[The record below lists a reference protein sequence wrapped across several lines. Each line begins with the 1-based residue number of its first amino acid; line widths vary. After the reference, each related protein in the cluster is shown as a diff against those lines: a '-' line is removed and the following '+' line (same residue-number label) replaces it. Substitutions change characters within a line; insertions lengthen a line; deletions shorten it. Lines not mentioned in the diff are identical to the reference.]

1 MAYYERLREA
11 VKSPLDPERLRE
23 RTKEGWTLVA
33 IEWQREV
40 EGKEQPRE
48 TGGILEL
55 IPYGFQVAD
64 DCLHLKENP
73 QEMETLMRMMELI
86 IQDRSMI
93 WVAKEMNKQGL
104 HMRDGRPWSPAAAFM
119 MLPRLIEV
127 GPQIFSRPEWEDRR
141 KKIFEIV

>member
-48 TGGILEL
+48 TGGI
-55 IPYGFQVAD
+55 
-64 DCLHLKENP
+64 
-73 QEMETLMRMMELI
+73 
-86 IQDRSMI
+86 DRKS
-93 WVAKEMNKQGL
+93 V
-104 HMRDGRPWSPAAAFM
+104 
-119 MLPRLIEV
+119 V
-127 GPQIFSRPEWEDRR
+127 
-141 KKIFEIV
+141 